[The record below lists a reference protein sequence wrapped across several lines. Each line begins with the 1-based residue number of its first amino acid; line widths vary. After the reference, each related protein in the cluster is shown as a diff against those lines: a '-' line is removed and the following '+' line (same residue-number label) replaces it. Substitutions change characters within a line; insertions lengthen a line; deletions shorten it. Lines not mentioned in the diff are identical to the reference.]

1 MNKLFCVKQMFFALL
16 LLILPG
22 ALHAQVPKSNHVVV
36 VLEEN
41 HSYSSVVGSAAMPY
55 FNSLASQNVLAT
67 QYYANTHPSIG
78 NYLMMTTGQIITND
92 DAFTGTVSAD
102 NIVRH
107 MLTAGKTWKSYAE
120 SLPSVGYTG
129 GDTGAYV
136 RHHNPFTY
144 FSDVLNSSVEKL
156 NLVPFTQ
163 FATDLNNNQLPS
175 FSFVIPNL
183 NNDAHNGTL
192 GQADS
197 WLKTNIGPL
206 LSNPTFQQDGILIVL
221 FDEAATSDTTHG
233 GGRVAAIVIG
243 PNVKKG
249 YKSTALYQH
258 QNLLRTIMDALG
270 VNTYPAAAATA
281 ADMAD
286 VFTGSPNSG
295 PTPTPTPTPSPSP
308 TPTPTP
314 TPTPIPSGCAA
325 VVNGVTVCSP
335 AAGSTVGSPVR
346 FTAAAKS
353 TLPITAIRIYID
365 GVSAYLTSA
374 ASLDASLAVG
384 SGTHS
389 VVVQAWDSGGTVFK
403 TQLSLTVVGG
413 VTVCSAATAGVTVC
427 SPAAGATTG
436 APVHVTAAAK
446 SSVAPITTMRIYVDS
461 VSKYNVNASSID
473 TSLAISAGTHNLVV
487 QAWDSTGAVFKNSRT
502 ITVQ

>member
-1 MNKLFCVKQMFFALL
+1 VNKLFCVKQMFFALL
-16 LLILPG
+16 LLILSG
-22 ALHAQVPKSNHVVV
+22 ILNAQVPKSNHVVI

-41 HSYSSVVGSAAMPY
+41 HSYSSVVGSSAMPY

-78 NYLMMTTGQIITND
+78 NYLELTAGQIITNND
-92 DAFTGTVSAD
+92 GYTATISAD

-107 MLTAGKTWKSYAE
+107 MLVAAKSWKSYAQ

-129 GDTGAYV
+129 GDVYPYI
-136 RHHNPFTY
+136 RHHNPLSY
-144 FSDVLNSSVEKL
+144 FSDVVNSSVQRL
-156 NLVPFTQ
+156 NLVPFTH
-163 FATDLNNNQLPS
+163 FATDLNNNQLPN
-175 FSFVIPNL
+175 FSFIAPDQH
-183 NNDAHNGTL
+183 NNAHDCPAGMSTCSDAQKL
-192 GQADS
+192 AAADAF
-197 WLKTNIGPL
+197 LKANIAPL
-206 LSNPTFQQDGILIVL
+206 LSNPAFQQDGILIIL
-221 FDEAATSDTTHG
+221 FDESFSTDTAHG
-233 GGRVAAIVIG
+233 GGHVAALMLG

-249 YKSTALYQH
+249 YKSTTLYQH

-270 VNTYPAAAATA
+270 INTYPAAAATA
-281 ADMAD
+281 GDMSD
-286 VFTGSPNSG
+286 VFTGAPNTG
-295 PTPTPTPTPSPSP
+295 P

-325 VVNGVTVCSP
+325 IINGVTVCSP

-353 TLPITAIRIYID
+353 TLPITAMRMYID

-374 ASLDASLAVG
+374 ASLDVSLGVG

-403 TQLSLTVVGG
+403 TSLSLTVVSG

-427 SPAAGATTG
+427 SPAAGGTTG
-436 APVHVTAAAK
+436 TPVHVTAAAT
-446 SSVAPITTMRIYVDS
+446 SSLAPITTMRIYVDS
-461 VSKYNVNASSID
+461 VSKYNVDASSID
-473 TSLAISAGTHNLVV
+473 TSLVISAGTHNLVV